1 MSRLLRLCIVIAL
14 YALLLPAIGPVLDHH
29 YVEWQ
34 HNHGH
39 VYFGGGPEDG
49 LGYHPHAYD
58 SGDIHSHATP
68 TDLAGNQTLP
78 EGVAY
83 LSTFDGS
90 GAGPIFS
97 PTGPSTE
104 SLCFAGPG
112 DVPLLASYDVSV
124 TPPLGALIAPPRKPP
139 PA

>member
-1 MSRLLRLCIVIAL
+1 MSRLLRLCLVIAL
-14 YALLLPAIGPVLDHH
+14 YALLLPMVGPVLDHH

-39 VYFGGGPEDG
+39 VYFGGGSEDG
-49 LGYHPHAYD
+49 RGYHPHVYN
-58 SGDIHSHATP
+58 SSNNHSHATP
-68 TDLAGNQTLP
+68 TGLAGNQTLP
-78 EGVAY
+78 ERVAY
-83 LSTFDGS
+83 FSTFDGS

-97 PTGPSTE
+97 PAGPSTE

-112 DVPLLASYDVSV
+112 DVPLLASYDVAI
-124 TPPLGALIAPPRKPP
+124 TPPLGALTAPPRKPP